1 MRIVTPFNVDAGQL
15 TTTNVVNEVA
25 DWEPAATNLL
35 SYPRRF
41 DNAYWAKDGD
51 AQVFP
56 DTFLA
61 PDGTLTA
68 ERITGSGSGGYVI
81 KAGVAQSG
89 MVKSIYLRTVTGAGK
104 IGSLINSA
112 TQVFDINE
120 NWQRFDYPAGDF
132 GADAVFYVA
141 DFRSPATLTEVVV
154 WHAQLEEGSSAT
166 SVIPDATTFTSR
178 ASTTT
183 FIDATGTLQT
193 AGVDVARDAAYG
205 YVDGV
210 LKPIGLLL
218 EGAGTNL
225 LTDSE
230 DFSSSSWSGNNVSVT
245 ANSAVAPDGTTTA
258 DTVNKINTGI
268 GLIFQS
274 STYSLSGNVLSGQIY
289 VKANTSNT
297 VTFNI
302 YSASESENN
311 INVNLL
317 TGEVISETGANKIS
331 SSVTLRPDGWVLLS
345 FVYTVVD
352 NTNLVNFRFWPV
364 NRNTGA
370 DTGSVYVWGAQLEEN
385 PYPTSYIKTEGAQV
399 TRAADVSASPQATR
413 DLATYNLGDQAV
425 DLNQVYKVVAD
436 PSTTDQP
443 SVGAVADPPTW
454 VLMGWSNQYRMFRDG
469 RDSYSIRDES
479 IDVTLNFAEI
489 ITTFAA
495 IGLKGVSATLKMVDS
510 VDGTVYDETISLGGI
525 GAGDWWEYFFLQY
538 DLSDTAIFK
547 ELPAYPNADISF
559 TVSGGAP
566 SDQVIVGRVIAG
578 AEEDLGVTNYGTS
591 VSILDYSTKERDG
604 FGNLT
609 LVPRRTVRLVDYD
622 VKVPSVVVDFVV
634 RSLERIAATP
644 TLFIGDELYSS
655 SVTFGVYRDF
665 TQGIDTPSL
674 SDLTIQVEGF

>member
-154 WHAQLEEGSSAT
+154 WHAQLEEGT
-166 SVIPDATTFTSR
+166 VPTGVIPDATTFTSR

-193 AGVDVARDAAYG
+193 AGVDVARDDAYG

-218 EGAGTNL
+218 EGAATNFIL
-225 LTDSE
+225 NSEELTATGWAIGRAILTVTSE
-230 DFSSSSWSGNNVSVT
+230 NAQIGNIYYKLANKDQEGNGLFEFTRVPVSSIKKYVSQFYIKKAELNNIRIQCLNIGSTNEISNAVFDLSTNTVSAFSGFIIDAGVKVLSDGGLMIFTVHVT
-245 ANSAVAPDGTTTA
+245 DA
-258 DTVNKINTGI
+258 DTTET
-268 GLIFQS
+268 S
-274 STYSLSGNVLSGQIY
+274 SRLLQPSFGDGVSGVL
-289 VKANTSNT
+289 V
-297 VTFNI
+297 
-302 YSASESENN
+302 SA
-311 INVNLL
+311 
-317 TGEVISETGANKIS
+317 
-331 SSVTLRPDGWVLLS
+331 
-345 FVYTVVD
+345 
-352 NTNLVNFRFWPV
+352 
-364 NRNTGA
+364 
-370 DTGSVYVWGAQLEEN
+370 AQFEEG
-385 PYPTSYIKTEGAQV
+385 PHPTSYIPTAGSQV

-443 SVGAVADPPTW
+443 SVGAAASPPTW

-469 RDSYSIRDES
+469 RDSFSSRDES
-479 IDVTLNFAEI
+479 IAVNLNLSEI

-495 IGLKGVSATLKMVDS
+495 IGIKGVSATLKMVDS

-591 VSILDYSTKERDG
+591 VSILDYSTKDRDG

-644 TLFIGDELYSS
+644 TLFIGDALYSS
-655 SVTFGVYRDF
+655 SITFGVYRDF
-665 TQGIDTPSL
+665 TQGINTPSL

>member
-154 WHAQLEEGSSAT
+154 WHAQLEEGT
-166 SVIPDATTFTSR
+166 VPTGVIPDATTFTSR

-193 AGVDVARDAAYG
+193 AGVDVARDDAYG

-218 EGAGTNL
+218 EGAATNFIL
-225 LTDSE
+225 NSEELTATGWAIGRAILTVTSE
-230 DFSSSSWSGNNVSVT
+230 NAQIGNIYYKLANKDQEGNGLFEFTRVPVSSIKKYVSQFYIKKAELNNIRIQCLNIGSTNEISNAVFDLSTNTVSAFSGFIIDAGVKVLSDGGLMIFTVHVT
-245 ANSAVAPDGTTTA
+245 DA
-258 DTVNKINTGI
+258 DTTET
-268 GLIFQS
+268 S
-274 STYSLSGNVLSGQIY
+274 SRLLQPSFGDGVSGVL
-289 VKANTSNT
+289 V
-297 VTFNI
+297 
-302 YSASESENN
+302 SA
-311 INVNLL
+311 
-317 TGEVISETGANKIS
+317 
-331 SSVTLRPDGWVLLS
+331 
-345 FVYTVVD
+345 
-352 NTNLVNFRFWPV
+352 
-364 NRNTGA
+364 
-370 DTGSVYVWGAQLEEN
+370 AQFEEG
-385 PYPTSYIKTEGAQV
+385 PHPTSYIPTAGSQV

-443 SVGAVADPPTW
+443 SVGAAASPPTW

-469 RDSYSIRDES
+469 RDSFSSRDES
-479 IDVTLNFAEI
+479 IDVTLNFDEVV
-489 ITTFAA
+489 TTVGAL
-495 IGLKGVSATLKMVDS
+495 GLQGVSATLTVVDS
-510 VDGTVYDETISLGGI
+510 VEGTVYDETISLVDI
-525 GAGDWWEYFFLQY
+525 GVDDWWGYFFSPY
-538 DLSDTAIFK
+538 EFNDTAIFDG
-547 ELPAYPNADISF
+547 LPPYAGADINLSVDSA
-559 TVSGGAP
+559 TAGDETRA
-566 SDQVIVGRVIAG
+566 GRIIAG
-578 AEEDLGVTNYGTS
+578 FEQPLGVTNYGVS

-604 FGNLT
+604 FGNLI

-622 VKVPSVVVDFVV
+622 VKVETAQVDFVV
-634 RSLERIAATP
+634 RALERTAATP

-655 SVTFGVYRDF
+655 SITFGVYRDF
-665 TQGIDTPSL
+665 TQGIDTPSI